1 MTPQNWVI
9 SEALASS
16 MIRKPRAPQPFLTVV
31 IKKLPWLECSG
42 HCCSIP
48 SKSQIML
55 AVVSVSRN
63 RCLLTHFLLTSQS
76 WWLNTRI
83 STDAQ
88 SCLTLCDPMD
98 YTVHGILQARILE
111 CVAIPISRGIFPTQ
125 GSNPGLLNC
134 RWILYQLNHKES
146 PYWCYYKRIGA
157 YMIMLP
163 EKE

>member
-16 MIRKPRAPQPFLTVV
+16 VNRKPRAPQPFLTVV

-42 HCCSIP
+42 HCCSIL

-98 YTVHGILQARILE
+98 YTVRGILQARILE
-111 CVAIPISRGIFPTQ
+111 CVAIPISRGSSQPRDGIQVSWIAGGFFTSWTTKKAPTDATT
-125 GSNPGLLNC
+125 
-134 RWILYQLNHKES
+134 KES
-146 PYWCYYKRIGA
+146 EPIW
-157 YMIMLP
+157 
-163 EKE
+163 